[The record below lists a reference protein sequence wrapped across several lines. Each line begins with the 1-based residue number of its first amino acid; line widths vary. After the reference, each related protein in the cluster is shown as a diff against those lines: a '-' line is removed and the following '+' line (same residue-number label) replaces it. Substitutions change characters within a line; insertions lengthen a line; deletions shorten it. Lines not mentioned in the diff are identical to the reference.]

1 MKQVT
6 AIYSHELPAVSFVE
20 EDDKSATVY
29 YTLDSADGR
38 ILKPLHYVT
47 IWSVLIAML
56 YDEPWKTMWPD
67 AERERLLEVINKI
80 YFYRVQRGCADNLK
94 SRMRLLRAYSPEM
107 NFKYQAS
114 VHGDDKA
121 KREFMM
127 PVLETAKEAVFER
140 RYDMKSYEGML
151 ALVEDKHLR
160 TDMLQLFYSFPSI
173 RDMACWLLER
183 AVQENKRVLKCQNCG
198 KLFFPARIDMVYC
211 GKDCRKEW
219 NKRMRLEGDTEIKNE
234 YAAIIAALKRREI
247 SHGDYV
253 FDSEDAT
260 YGEELARLFPSEINE
275 RTRKSRSGI
284 ASARFYQDDFKWIHS
299 NFLKEN
305 KERWQKVKKA
315 KENIERKGLATEEYL
330 RLREEYLTW
339 LKRIRV
345 QIGSFRLAR

>member
-6 AIYSHELPAVSFVE
+6 AIYSHELPAVSFVV

-107 NFKYQAS
+107 DFNYQAQ
-114 VHGDDKA
+114 VHGDDAA

-127 PVLETAKEAVFER
+127 QILEAAKETVFH
-140 RYDMKSYEGML
+140 YDMKSYEGML

-183 AVQENKRVLKCQNCG
+183 AIQENRRILKCQNCG
-198 KLFFPARIDMVYC
+198 KLFFPDRIGMVYC
-211 GKDCRKEW
+211 GVNCRKEW
-219 NKRMRLEGDTEIKNE
+219 NKRMRLEGDTEIKKE
-234 YAAIIAALKRREI
+234 YAAIIAVFERKEN

-253 FDSEDAT
+253 FDSDEGT
-260 YGEELARLFPSEINE
+260 CGEELSRLFPDELIE
-275 RTRKSRSGI
+275 RVKKNLSRKKRTI
-284 ASARFYQDDFKWIHS
+284 FYQDDFKGIHS
-299 NFLKEN
+299 NYLKEN
-305 KERWQKVKKA
+305 KTRWQKVKKA
-315 KENIERKGLATEEYL
+315 KENAKRMGTVTEEYL
-330 RLREEYLTW
+330 RLKDEYLTW
-339 LKRIRV
+339 LKRIHV
-345 QIGSFRLAR
+345 QIRSFRLAR